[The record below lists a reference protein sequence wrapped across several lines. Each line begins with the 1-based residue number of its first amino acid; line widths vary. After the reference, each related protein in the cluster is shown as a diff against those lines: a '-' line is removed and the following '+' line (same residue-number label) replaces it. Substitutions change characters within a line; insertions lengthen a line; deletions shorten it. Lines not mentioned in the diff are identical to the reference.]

1 MSPARPRQ
9 GDVTSLDQQ
18 RRNPRQPS
26 WEEGPLTTVTSAPYR
41 RRAPPQHSIQDAN
54 NSPCVSKR
62 AHAQRRTARTDGRPP
77 TGAPADTA
85 VGTDAVRY
93 R

>member
-26 WEEGPLTTVTSAPYR
+26 WEEGPLTTVTSAPNR
-41 RRAPPQHSIQDAN
+41 RRARPPHSIQDAN
-54 NSPCVSKR
+54 NAPCVSNR
-62 AHAQRRTARTDGRPP
+62 AHAQRSTARTDRRRHRC
-77 TGAPADTA
+77 APWHEEW
-85 VGTDAVRY
+85 
-93 R
+93 